1 MALSISAV
9 VLLAI
14 IVFLLIRK
22 SGLKGGHAV
31 VCILLGFY
39 LASSTGASLC
49 GGSRPLRCGVALR
62 AALYGANARGRGDT
76 GRVAPATG
84 RRGALVS
91 RRAPRGVGFAAVSGG
106 RHGVWLRCPVG
117 VTGFCCGVQWAS

>member
-31 VCILLGFY
+31 VCMLLGFY
-39 LASSTGASLC
+39 IASSSMAPTISDLTTN
-49 GGSRPLRCGVALR
+49 VA
-62 AALYGANARGRGDT
+62 GMI
-76 GRVAPATG
+76 
-84 RRGALVS
+84 S
-91 RRAPRGVGFAAVSGG
+91 SIKF
-106 RHGVWLRCPVG
+106 
-117 VTGFCCGVQWAS
+117 

>member
-31 VCILLGFY
+31 VCMLLGFY
-39 LASSTGASLC
+39 IASSSIAPTISDLT
-49 GGSRPLRCGVALR
+49 SNVA
-62 AALYGANARGRGDT
+62 GMI
-76 GRVAPATG
+76 
-84 RRGALVS
+84 S
-91 RRAPRGVGFAAVSGG
+91 SIKF
-106 RHGVWLRCPVG
+106 
-117 VTGFCCGVQWAS
+117 